1 MDLFKDTFKIKPV
14 YEIGLFI
21 YNKCILHVLFLKELG
36 EKRKIRKIDEDYIV
50 TTLCIVTFNIGI
62 GF

>member
-21 YNKCILHVLFLKELG
+21 YNTCILHVLFLKELG
-36 EKRKIRKIDEDYIV
+36 EKRKIQKIDEDYIV
-50 TTLCIVTFNIGI
+50 TTH
-62 GF
+62 